1 MKVVFHRVGP
11 EWRVT
16 REWDGWW
23 GQSALARYWEQ
34 RSWRWLETGRTLV
47 SEWRWSEEEFRR
59 EPVQSQRARFWIV
72 WSLEILEG
80 EVLGNQTG
88 AA

>member
-1 MKVVFHRVGP
+1 MGRGP

-23 GQSALARYWEQ
+23 GRRALARYWEQ

-47 SEWRWSEEEFRR
+47 SEWRWSGEEF
-59 EPVQSQRARFWIV
+59 
-72 WSLEILEG
+72 
-80 EVLGNQTG
+80 
-88 AA
+88 